1 MDVHGDFVTKHFLDA
16 EITHFITSIATRLV
30 PKAFFPGFGG
40 GAEKGPRNDLRK
52 ARIGGVYSHYCNKL
66 NKTNML
72 SAKTSR
78 ELRNSGIC
86 DPSINTSTRYKSLF
100 QIPTSMSESSPRIIV
115 LPSLV
120 YPYFKLG
127 LRQDEMRKVLLIR
140 QVTE

>member
-1 MDVHGDFVTKHFLDA
+1 MDVHGDFVTKNFLDA
-16 EITHFITSIATRLV
+16 EITHFITSIA
-30 PKAFFPGFGG
+30 
-40 GAEKGPRNDLRK
+40 
-52 ARIGGVYSHYCNKL
+52 
-66 NKTNML
+66 TNML

-100 QIPTSMSESSPRIIV
+100 QIPTSMSESSLRVIV

-127 LRQDEMRKVLLIR
+127 LRQDEIRKVLLIR